1 MYGLPAA
8 GAGTA
13 KAKECTMVS
22 LGRVDVCVPVSAQ
35 ETCGTLMFA
44 EYEATFA
51 PFSRFSS
58 RLSMF
63 CKVVARDCKVV
74 VKMLPGA
81 EVGAE
86 A

>member
-1 MYGLPAA
+1 
-8 GAGTA
+8 
-13 KAKECTMVS
+13 
-22 LGRVDVCVPVSAQ
+22 
-35 ETCGTLMFA
+35 MFA

-51 PFSRFSS
+51 AFSRFSS